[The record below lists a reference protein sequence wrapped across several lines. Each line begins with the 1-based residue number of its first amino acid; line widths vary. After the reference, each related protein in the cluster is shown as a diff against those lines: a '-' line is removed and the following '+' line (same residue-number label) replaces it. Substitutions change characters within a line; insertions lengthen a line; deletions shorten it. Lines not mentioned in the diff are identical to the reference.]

1 MELSKQ
7 QLEEE
12 FFAEKVKDLKQ
23 LVVKLSEL
31 ESSKEEVTAFTKPIM
46 SVCGTFNR

>member
-12 FFAEKVKDLKQ
+12 FFAE

-46 SVCGTFNR
+46 NVCGTFNR